1 MLSDQIASINN
12 YVILVNEK
20 DQPIGEM
27 GKLEVHKKGLLH
39 RAFSTFIF
47 NDNEQLLLQRR
58 AKEKY
63 HSGNLWTNTCCSH
76 PRPGDCTLEAAK
88 RRLKEEMGIETD
100 LEKKFDFIYQAQL
113 DNNLIEYEWDHVYV
127 GHYNQ
132 QPFLNNEEASDY
144 RWISINELKDEIKL
158 YPEKFTEWLKIA
170 IHSF

>member
-1 MLSDQIASINN
+1 MNDQ
-12 YVILVNEK
+12 VILVDEK
-20 DQPIGEM
+20 DQPIGDM
-27 GKLEVHKKGLLH
+27 GKLEVHQKGLLH

-132 QPFLNNEEASDY
+132 QPFLNTEEASDY
-144 RWISINELKDEIKL
+144 RWVSIHELKDEIKL
-158 YPEKFTEWLKIA
+158 FPGKFTEWLKIA